1 MSITFRGPD
10 NFSAPISYIGLYS
23 DGVPMVKTDQFD
35 AICHKADTMVLK
47 GSGLSEFVVAMFLA
61 DAIWRYQYDN
71 KIFGNINTLVMPY
84 IPGARQDRIN
94 PTGDVLFTAHS
105 VGGMVQDRFDKIVV
119 IDPHSPVSVDS
130 MRWTH
135 RHETVLEYPLERVA
149 AMFNANNYDGIIA
162 PDKGAKDRAE
172 KFANAMSLPITYASK
187 TRDVSTGRLS
197 GFNVDVE
204 ADRHYLVVDD
214 ICDGGGTFVGLGEQI
229 ANQGAVAS
237 LYVTHGIFSKG
248 TNELEKYYTN
258 IITTDSRD
266 ADRHVSVQ
274 YLPVVED
281 MIKYVAN

>member
-10 NFSAPISYIGLYS
+10 NFSVPINNIGLYS

-35 AICHKADTMVLK
+35 EICRKADTVVVKARDLN
-47 GSGLSEFVVAMFLA
+47 EFVVAMFLIDSF
-61 DAIWRYQYDN
+61 DAKSQGLGLGITRA
-71 KIFGNINTLVMPY
+71 VVPY
-84 IPGARQDRIN
+84 LPGARQDRIN
-94 PTGDVLFTAHS
+94 PTGDVLFTSTS
-105 VGGMVQDRFDKIVV
+105 VADMLGSRGLIVIT
-119 IDPHSPVSVDS
+119 IDPHSPASVNSILEFDGLP
-130 MRWTH
+130 
-135 RHETVLEYPLERVA
+135 VEYPLERVA
-149 AMFNANNYDGIIA
+149 ALFNASNYDGIIA

-172 KFANAMSLPITYASK
+172 KFAVVMGLPITYASK
-187 TRDVSTGRLS
+187 TRDVSTGKLS
-197 GFNVDVE
+197 GFEVDVE

-229 ANQGAVAS
+229 VKQGATAS

-266 ADRHVSVQ
+266 AVVRHQCVQ

-281 MIKYVAN
+281 MINYA